1 MTKTKMILIPAALI
15 ASLPLAAMAA
25 ERLSP
30 AEVTQF
36 QSAAVSLDQA
46 GATALQNHPGA
57 LASVTYG
64 DEDGRMG
71 YEVVV
76 IGADGQP
83 WTVLVDAQSG
93 DVFASAASSAMND
106 HEDQAN
112 GHDDHEDG
120 EEDDD

>member
-1 MTKTKMILIPAALI
+1 MTKTRKILIPAALI
-15 ASLPLAAMAA
+15 AALPLAAMAA

-36 QSAAVSLDQA
+36 QKAAVSLDQA
-46 GATALQNHPGA
+46 GAAALKDHPGA
-57 LASVTYG
+57 LASVNYG

-71 YEVVV
+71 YEVIVV
-76 IGADGQP
+76 GADGQP

-93 DVFASAASSAMND
+93 DIFASAASSSMTD
-106 HEDQAN
+106 HEDHAN
-112 GHDDHEDG
+112 GQADHEDG